1 MEYTDMHLEEG
12 CEKNNS
18 YGKIYTHTNRH
29 MQAQRERKRGVGIF
43 TT

>member
-18 YGKIYTHTNRH
+18 YGKIYTHKQTHASRG
-29 MQAQRERKRGVGIF
+29 RERERELSPLG
-43 TT
+43 